1 MGRALQAQA
10 REAPEAEEGGKVK
23 LNRRTQPLVY
33 TRVAM
38 KPKTEVQRD
47 REEQDALLRDAVLLA
62 YGFGF
67 LIFLFLVIR

>member
-1 MGRALQAQA
+1 
-10 REAPEAEEGGKVK
+10 
-23 LNRRTQPLVY
+23 
-33 TRVAM
+33 M